1 MLQIGTDK
9 VMWEWGEL
17 DAWTKEGGIRE
28 LQTSFPNGLQ
38 RNYLLEPLVFR
49 LEEEPLVSTSL
60 LH

>member
-1 MLQIGTDK
+1 
-9 VMWEWGEL
+9 MWEWSEL

-49 LEEEPLVSTSL
+49 LEEEPLVSASL